1 MTTKKENW
9 KPVAIG
15 GMTGIVLGAGTM
27 YAAQMMTADATSDEQ
42 QGQDASLQAQDEQ
55 SFREAFQ
62 TARAEMGPG
71 GVFTWHGRLYNT
83 YTAQEWKAMSN
94 HDKDQFAENVTPEV
108 EISETYA
115 TAAEVAETDATETA
129 APETDTPD
137 VTVAEAA
144 VQQDSSAEVAS
155 NQAAASDDDDV
166 RIVGFGDVQ
175 LADGRVI
182 TVQEVDYNG
191 QRVAVIDVDHD
202 GTPDIAMSDINH
214 NHKMDEG
221 EVIDLQT
228 GEALSFTNDFA
239 SEEQTADTTADV
251 DMFNA

>member
-1 MTTKKENW
+1 
-9 KPVAIG
+9 
-15 GMTGIVLGAGTM
+15 M
-27 YAAQMMTADATSDEQ
+27 YAAQSMNADVASDEQ
-42 QGQDASLQAQDEQ
+42 QEQAASLQAQDEQ

-71 GVFTWHGRLYNT
+71 GVFSWHGHLYNT
-83 YTAQEWKAMSN
+83 YTAEEWQAMSD
-94 HDKDQFAENVTPEV
+94 HDKNLFAENVTPEV
-108 EISETYA
+108 EASE
-115 TAAEVAETDATETA
+115 AAPAVEVTEADATDTA
-129 APETDTPD
+129 TPEADTPD

-144 VQQDSSAEVAS
+144 VQQNPDMEVAS

-166 RIVGFGDVQ
+166 RIVGFGDVE

-239 SEEQTADTTADV
+239 NEEQTADTTADV